1 MAHRIQVPQAT
12 RFLAVIPYTFHLFSS
27 VLAYLDNSPNGHGCS
42 PTTYAMVTPSPN
54 AQPYP
59 ITKQGQAVTTYVPKY
74 AVCNPDY
81 TDCTTAYDT
90 STYAWCSTRIPCYG
104 KDCTV
109 TDCNQMVTFSHTQS
123 YHLNSAVCPT
133 AGNCNIYGTNVY
145 LPSPTT
151 KTYAEPVYT
160 YYAAPYLDYMEHD
173 YSAVTVE
180 ECVYVH
186 PQHPVCSEHV
196 EKWEEQ
202 YAVHTSVEILPV
214 TIHTYCANPTQI
226 LQGTSVIHVT
236 APTTLMYLTEVKHT
250 SLSTE
255 TWTAKASRAGKW
267 YPPDE
272 INQEGF

>member
-1 MAHRIQVPQAT
+1 
-12 RFLAVIPYTFHLFSS
+12 
-27 VLAYLDNSPNGHGCS
+27 
-42 PTTYAMVTPSPN
+42 
-54 AQPYP
+54 
-59 ITKQGQAVTTYVPKY
+59 
-74 AVCNPDY
+74 
-81 TDCTTAYDT
+81 
-90 STYAWCSTRIPCYG
+90 
-104 KDCTV
+104 
-109 TDCNQMVTFSHTQS
+109 MVTFSHTQS

-272 INQEGF
+272 VNQAGF